1 MLPKIILKRES
12 FYIRMQLFKSIF
24 EGVYSSLCSCV
35 SRFSALR
42 SCVSSVK
49 SVPKNFL
56 VLNLLIIFNNPA
68 TAAMEGI
75 VDFHHFLYFFL
86 FMIITLICWFLYR
99 IVKVYSLA
107 KSRTVDGRHMRYLRN
122 QPVENPM
129 LEIIWTVLPA
139 LILVLISIPSFTLLY
154 STADLVNPLI
164 TVKIIGHQWYW
175 VYEYSDPV
183 VYSWQDSNSGK

>member
-1 MLPKIILKRES
+1 MFSRKNVLTSNKNNLGSLNGLYLRIFRSRILVTKT
-12 FYIRMQLFKSIF
+12 FAGF
-24 EGVYSSLCSCV
+24 SLGS
-35 SRFSALR
+35 LG
-42 SCVSSVK
+42 
-49 SVPKNFL
+49 
-56 VLNLLIIFNNPA
+56 IFNNPA

-86 FMIITLICWFLYR
+86 FMIIVLISWFLYR
-99 IVKVYSLA
+99 IIKTYTLTDPLSVGGVH
-107 KSRTVDGRHMRYLRN
+107 RRFLRN
-122 QPVENPM
+122 QPIENPM

-164 TVKIIGHQWYW
+164 TVKVIGHQWYW

-183 VYSWQDSNSGK
+183 LYTIADE